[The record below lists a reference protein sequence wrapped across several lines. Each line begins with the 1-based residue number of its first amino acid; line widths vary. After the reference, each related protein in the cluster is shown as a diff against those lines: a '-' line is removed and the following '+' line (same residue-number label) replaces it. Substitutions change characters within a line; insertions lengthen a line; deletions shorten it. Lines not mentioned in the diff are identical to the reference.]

1 MIAGIDFGSTLT
13 KAAWKTDK
21 LNYASTADK
30 SLEEIF
36 ELLRK
41 DDITKIYATGIGKH
55 EVTKDFKLFTFGGD
69 QIETEVELQAE
80 GTKKLLKLQNTNI
93 EDFLLVSIGTGISYT
108 YVNKDKIE
116 RFPIGNS
123 IGGGFFYGLGKFFGA
138 KNFKE
143 MIDLAEKGTSLDL
156 LVKDKLP
163 EKEGTFQGELVIAN
177 FGKAES
183 NSKKED
189 IYSTLLSTIAITIT
203 RDVLIRE
210 MTDKFQKTPNVVYI
224 GSIVSS
230 SLKLREHLEKYSG
243 LIGKKA
249 YFPEKGE
256 FALAL
261 GAHLMGFEE
270 YFEDTK

>member
-13 KAAWKTDK
+13 KAAWKTGK
-21 LNYASTADK
+21 LNFASTADK

-41 DDITKIYATGIGKH
+41 DNVTEIYATGINKH
-55 EVTKDFKLFTFGGD
+55 EVPEDFKVITSDGD
-69 QIETEVELQAE
+69 PIETEVLLQAE
-80 GTKKLLKLQNTNI
+80 GTKKLLELSNTNI
-93 EDFLLVSIGTGISYT
+93 DDFLLVSIGTGISYT
-108 YVNKDKIE
+108 YVSKDKTE

-123 IGGGFFYGLGKFFGA
+123 IGGGFFYGLGKLFGA

-143 MIDLAEKGTSLDL
+143 MIALAEKGTSLDL
-156 LVKDKLP
+156 LVKDKLT

-177 FGKAES
+177 FGKAE
-183 NSKKED
+183 NESKKED
-189 IYSTLLSTIAITIT
+189 LYATLLSTIAITVT
-203 RDVLIRE
+203 RDVIIRD
-210 MTDKFQKTPNVVYI
+210 MTEKFQKTQNVVYV

-230 SLKLREHLEKYSG
+230 SLKLREYLEKYSG
-243 LIGKKA
+243 LIGKSA

-261 GAHLMGFEE
+261 GAYLWGS
-270 YFEDTK
+270 KNG